1 MQAQVTLPDG
11 CIRLEP
17 GGHALCEVLVRNLGL
32 AASRFTFEVVGAA
45 ASWTKLDPP
54 VLTLGPDATGHV
66 TVHFH
71 PPRAAHVRAGRIP
84 FGVLTMSARDGAGS
98 VVEQLLE
105 LGRFTDTALEL
116 VPRSVRRASVTFQ
129 LAVANRGNTTLRVSI
144 RGRDPAGAV
153 RVECAPARLTVFPG
167 GFAQSRIRVRPTRR
181 RWRGLPLAR
190 PFQIVVDPGEDAPLI
205 AAGEL
210 LQHPILPAWAQIR
223 PSRTA

>member
-1 MQAQVTLPDG
+1 MQAQVVLPDR

-17 GGHALCEVLVRNLGL
+17 GEYALCEVLVRNLRL
-32 AASRFTFEVVGAA
+32 APDRFTFEVVGAA
-45 ASWTKLDPP
+45 ASWTTLDPP
-54 VLTLGPDATGHV
+54 VLTLGADATGHV
-66 TVHFH
+66 TVRFH

-105 LGRFTDTALEL
+105 VGSFTDTALEL
-116 VPRSVRRASVTFQ
+116 VPRSVRRASATYQ
-129 LAVANRGNTTLRVSI
+129 LAVANRGNTTLRVSVL
-144 RGRDPAGAV
+144 GRDAAGAV
-153 RVECAPARLTVFPG
+153 RVECTPARLTVFPG
-167 GFAQSRIRVRPTRR
+167 GLAQSRIRVRPTRR
-181 RWRGLPLAR
+181 CWRGVPLTR

-210 LQHPILPAWAQIR
+210 LQHPILPTCAQIR